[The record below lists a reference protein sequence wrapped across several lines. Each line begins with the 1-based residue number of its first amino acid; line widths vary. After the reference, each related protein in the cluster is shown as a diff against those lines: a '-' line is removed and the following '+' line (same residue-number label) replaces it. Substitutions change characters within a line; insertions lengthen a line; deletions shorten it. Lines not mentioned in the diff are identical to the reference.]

1 MDPPPCVQAP
11 AQGQQRTVG
20 KECHKNLIWLFS
32 FAGRTASGVRGGIG
46 GAVPPPTPPCL
57 PDYAVHRVATPAA
70 QPQQQEQRHWVGLGG
85 CAGTWH
91 SGASHTGCAGP
102 AKAGKGTAK
111 PFSRPQ
117 GECLHRVPA
126 SRTALVSPPPGS
138 SAHRLICPGYA
149 GTSGPILGRVQIPG
163 VCGVG
168 GEGYVFKVD

>member
-57 PDYAVHRVATPAA
+57 PDMLYT
-70 QPQQQEQRHWVGLGG
+70 EWQRQLHNRNSRSSDIGLGWEG
-85 CAGTWH
+85 VQVH
-91 SGASHTGCAGP
+91 
-102 AKAGKGTAK
+102 GTAV
-111 PFSRPQ
+111 RRTQ
-117 GECLHRVPA
+117 GVRGRRRQGKAQRNHSVGHKESVSSGCRHRELLWCP
-126 SRTALVSPPPGS
+126 PPPGS